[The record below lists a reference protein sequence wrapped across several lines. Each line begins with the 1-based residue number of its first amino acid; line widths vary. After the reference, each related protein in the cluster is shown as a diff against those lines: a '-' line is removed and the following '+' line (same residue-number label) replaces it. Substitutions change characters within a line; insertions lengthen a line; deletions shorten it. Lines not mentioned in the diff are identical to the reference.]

1 MATAEHVKA
10 LVRSHRE
17 GDDDRFYSVA
27 LQVAARAAK
36 SGQLQFA
43 KDLRDLV
50 DETRPKPDFPRRSS
64 PVLPF
69 PHPPSELSSLLSVT
83 YPDDRLS
90 GLSLSDSTHEQ
101 LRTLIREQKN
111 RDKLERRGLTPSHR
125 LLLIGPP
132 GTGKT
137 ATAHALAGELSLTL
151 FTIRL
156 DGLITKFM
164 GETAAKLRMVFDT
177 LASTRGIYLFDE
189 VDALAGDRLAGNDV
203 GEMRRVLNSFLQFL
217 EQDNSESILIATSN
231 HPQILDQAV
240 FRRFDLV
247 VEYDLPNQKQTEH
260 VIRNRLSQFDL
271 SQVNWARVTSAAIGQ
286 SQSDIAAAASSAA
299 RASALAD
306 QDDLSTDQLVDA
318 LEERS
323 RRLRLL
329 S

>member
-1 MATAEHVKA
+1 M
-10 LVRSHRE
+10 
-17 GDDDRFYSVA
+17 
-27 LQVAARAAK
+27 
-36 SGQLQFA
+36 
-43 KDLRDLV
+43 
-50 DETRPKPDFPRRSS
+50 
-64 PVLPF
+64 
-69 PHPPSELSSLLSVT
+69 
-83 YPDDRLS
+83 
-90 GLSLSDSTHEQ
+90 
-101 LRTLIREQKN
+101 RTLIREQKN

>member
-1 MATAEHVKA
+1 
-10 LVRSHRE
+10 
-17 GDDDRFYSVA
+17 
-27 LQVAARAAK
+27 
-36 SGQLQFA
+36 
-43 KDLRDLV
+43 
-50 DETRPKPDFPRRSS
+50 
-64 PVLPF
+64 
-69 PHPPSELSSLLSVT
+69 
-83 YPDDRLS
+83 
-90 GLSLSDSTHEQ
+90 
-101 LRTLIREQKN
+101 
-111 RDKLERRGLTPSHR
+111 
-125 LLLIGPP
+125 
-132 GTGKT
+132 
-137 ATAHALAGELSLTL
+137 
-151 FTIRL
+151 
-156 DGLITKFM
+156 M